1 MSERLS
7 DNERSGGT
15 ERTQH
20 IAGCCFSH
28 KEMAMAEIFA
38 QGDLLIER
46 VADVPAS
53 GKIAENLDGV
63 AMVLAEGEETG
74 HRHAIKERVTLFH
87 DEALA
92 TDIPGGLY
100 IGHVK
105 VASDYARVTH
115 EEHAPVTLPRGTYR
129 VRRQRELGPL
139 DARVLAD

>member
-1 MSERLS
+1 
-7 DNERSGGT
+7 
-15 ERTQH
+15 
-20 IAGCCFSH
+20 
-28 KEMAMAEIFA
+28 MAMAEIFA
-38 QGDLLIER
+38 QGDLLLER
-46 VADVPAS
+46 VADVPLS
-53 GKIAENLDGV
+53 GKITENLDGV

-74 HRHAIKERVTLFH
+74 HRHAIKERVTLFQ

-92 TDIPGGLY
+92 TDIPKGLY

-105 VASDYARVTH
+105 VDSDYARVTH